1 MIAAASAA
9 ADSTHVR
16 NCWLGIVGRQ
26 CRTAGLLI
34 GAIGTVSPFELARA
48 ADPAN
53 VLPKVSVTAARVE
66 EPNDQVPAFIT
77 IIDGAE
83 LLTRGVADL
92 RGVVAL
98 VAGVEASPGGDT
110 GPAGAVTS
118 FWGLHE
124 FDAFL
129 LVVDGV
135 PWGGAFNPAIPTLN
149 LNNVE
154 RIEIMRGAAPVT
166 YGATS
171 FVGVIQVIHY
181 AAESTPS
188 TGNAS
193 VGSHGSVRGAFS
205 SALQPIGIVSHSISI
220 DAQRLKFSDPRE
232 SIESG
237 RVLYRASAPVADGT
251 LRLDIDIIS
260 QRQVPPSPIV
270 RVGGALTT
278 LTPLDQN
285 YNPSD
290 AEIKETR
297 YQAVIRY
304 SHPLSNATWQSTAS
318 VAYSDITDI
327 RGFLRPTLEN
337 DGSANADSQRISM
350 PGLSAST
357 PRYPKS
363 TMACLGLCPTSCSKL
378 VVCSSC
384 AARM

>member
-205 SALQPIGIVSHSISI
+205 LALQPIGI
-220 DAQRLKFSDPRE
+220 
-232 SIESG
+232 
-237 RVLYRASAPVADGT
+237 SA
-251 LRLDIDIIS
+251 
-260 QRQVPPSPIV
+260 
-270 RVGGALTT
+270 GA
-278 LTPLDQN
+278 
-285 YNPSD
+285 
-290 AEIKETR
+290 
-297 YQAVIRY
+297 
-304 SHPLSNATWQSTAS
+304 
-318 VAYSDITDI
+318 
-327 RGFLRPTLEN
+327 
-337 DGSANADSQRISM
+337 
-350 PGLSAST
+350 
-357 PRYPKS
+357 
-363 TMACLGLCPTSCSKL
+363 
-378 VVCSSC
+378 
-384 AARM
+384 